1 MEKFGTNGSLTNEDA
16 DSRQEFLGYAS
27 FEPLVYQAAG
37 EVRYVEILAMLDKA
51 KTEISRIIT
60 GHRVDY
66 LIKKI
71 ERNDNNRN

>member
-1 MEKFGTNGSLTNEDA
+1 MESPGTNGTQKFEHD
-16 DSRQEFLGYAS
+16 DFKQEFLGYAS

-51 KTEISRIIT
+51 KAEVSKIIT

-71 ERNDNNRN
+71 EHNGSNKN